1 MNRLSSGS
9 RPTCKPVCNRAGK
22 PAFVRACMRTTTPTS
37 NPARKSLNLA
47 SRQRGMAVIAALLV
61 VAVAAVLTAGL
72 FQRQATLARGIEND
86 QSREQARWL
95 LIAGVDWARLILR
108 ADARRHATTRGD
120 QLWATPIADMEVS
133 RAGSAQQAWFS
144 GFVED
149 EQGKLN
155 LASLAIG
162 GQVRESSVLA
172 LQRLTASLSL
182 PAELAVRM
190 AQRVA
195 ESQYRMDGA
204 KVIGMPGRPGIA
216 ALDDL
221 RSVDGIDARAIQAL
235 HPFVS
240 VLPAGNTAVNVNT
253 ASPEVLNAMV
263 PGLGIGT
270 ARQLVAARERGQWF
284 RDRADFINRLPAPLP
299 EAGDANLDVGSEW
312 FLVTGT
318 VRIARAD
325 ARVQALLRRQ
335 DQQSPRLI
343 WLREL

>member
-1 MNRLSSGS
+1 MNRVSSVS
-9 RPTCKPVCNRAGK
+9 RSTDKRVCSPAGK
-22 PAFVRACMRTTTPTS
+22 PTFTQTLAPTS
-37 NPARKSLNLA
+37 KSARKALNAA

-95 LIAGVDWARLILR
+95 LIAGIDWARLILR
-108 ADARRHATTRGD
+108 ADGRRHATTRGD

-133 RAGSAQQAWFS
+133 RAGSPQQAWFS

-155 LASLAIG
+155 LTSLAIA

-172 LQRLTASLSL
+172 LQSLTASLSL

-195 ESQYRMDGA
+195 ESQYRMDGP
-204 KVIGMPGRPGIA
+204 KVVGMPGRPGIA

-240 VLPAGNTAVNVNT
+240 VLPAGNAAVNVNT
-253 ASPEVLNAMV
+253 ASPEVLNAVV

-284 RDRADFINRLPAPLP
+284 RDRADFINRLPTPLP